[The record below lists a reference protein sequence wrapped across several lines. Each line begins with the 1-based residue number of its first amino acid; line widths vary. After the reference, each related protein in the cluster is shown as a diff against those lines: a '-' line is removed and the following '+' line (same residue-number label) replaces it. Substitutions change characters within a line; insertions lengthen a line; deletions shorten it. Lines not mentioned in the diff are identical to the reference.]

1 MLLIL
6 MYHKAGTGKR
16 SNSPAMLDE
25 HFAALKDY
33 PITLPGKPLSP
44 KLNICLTFDDAT
56 ADFADTVYPLL
67 QKHSLPA
74 VLAVPTGLIDT
85 PGYCSWSALKSMD
98 VTFASHTHT
107 HANLKTSQNLT
118 YELTHSK
125 QLLEDNLNTSINTLI
140 YPFGTF
146 SSTSNKAALEHY
158 TYLMRIGGAY
168 NFSWK
173 DPLLYR
179 VSADNLTSPLSAL
192 KQPLKLF
199 TKTLLKKA
207 RCH

>member
-1 MLLIL
+1 MT
-6 MYHKAGTGKR
+6 YGNATQ
-16 SNSPAMLDE
+16 
-25 HFAALKDY
+25 DY
-33 PITLPGKPLSP
+33 QGRQDVGV
-44 KLNICLTFDDAT
+44 NIGEEIFEQC
-56 ADFADTVYPLL
+56 
-67 QKHSLPA
+67 
-74 VLAVPTGLIDT
+74 
-85 PGYCSWSALKSMD
+85 
-98 VTFASHTHT
+98 
-107 HANLKTSQNLT
+107 
-118 YELTHSK
+118 
-125 QLLEDNLNTSINTLI
+125 NTSINTLI